1 MSPVRRTRLVS
12 FVVFLV
18 LTAFLAPV
26 HAARLALVIGNDAYV
41 HVPKLRNARA
51 DARAMAHALEDA
63 GFKVSLALD
72 QDRAGMNES
81 LRRFRNNLS
90 GGDEAVFFYAG
101 HGVQLGGTNY
111 LLPVDMKGNDV
122 DNVVDDAIRLQRV
135 LDDFAERKTRFA
147 LAIVD
152 ACRDNPFV
160 GSGRNLETRGLVPV
174 QAANGQMVIYSAGA
188 GQKALDRLNDQDTS
202 PNGLFTRVFV
212 KELGKPGV
220 PIHDAV
226 RNVRQEVV
234 RLANGV
240 VHEQV
245 PAIYDQSIGDFY
257 FGRGAAAGG
266 GAGGGGG
273 AATPAQKPAVREA
286 AAEKEY
292 WEDAK
297 RLNNVRRIAAISIA
311 IRPGATP
318 RSRRRR
324 WRNSRPR
331 RATMRT
337 PATTPRRQSHRR
349 RRRRRCSST
358 AATTSAGSG
367 ARCRRASAS
376 RGPTASATGFRG
388 RGISAGDRG
397 GQPGMSGS
405 TSVASCARDSCQPR

>member
-1 MSPVRRTRLVS
+1 MPPVRRTLFLP
-12 FVVFLV
+12 FVLLL
-18 LTAFLAPV
+18 LTVFLAPA
-26 HAARLALVIGNDAYV
+26 HAARFALVIGNDAYV

-51 DARAMAHALEDA
+51 DARAMARALEGA

-147 LAIVD
+147 LAIID
-152 ACRDNPFV
+152 ACRDNPFT
-160 GSGRNLETRGLVPV
+160 GSGRSLETRGLVPV

-188 GQKALDRLNDQDTS
+188 GQKALDRLNDQDPS

-212 KELGKPGV
+212 QEIGKPGV

-240 VHEQV
+240 GHEQV

-257 FGRGAAAGG
+257 FRRGAGA
-266 GAGGGGG
+266 AGGGGG
-273 AATPAQKPAVREA
+273 AVTPPPKPAASEA

-297 RLNNVRRIAAISIA
+297 RLNNAAAYRGYLDRYPSGRYA
-311 IRPGATP
+311 ALAKASLDKLAAEEADDSYHGSDSDPP
-318 RSRRRR
+318 
-324 WRNSRPR
+324 
-331 RATMRT
+331 
-337 PATTPRRQSHRR
+337 
-349 RRRRRCSST
+349 T
-358 AATTSAGSG
+358 AAPQTRTSPMPQPPVQLFCCDNFGRKWCQMPAGFGVEGAYCFCYGIPGSG
-367 ARCRRASAS
+367 YQCR
-376 RGPTASATGFRG
+376 
-388 RGISAGDRG
+388 
-397 GQPGMSGS
+397 
-405 TSVASCARDSCQPR
+405 

>member
-135 LDDFAERKTRFA
+135 LDDLAERKTRFA

-240 VHEQV
+240 GHEQV

-257 FGRGAAAGG
+257 FRRGAAAGG

-273 AATPAQKPAVREA
+273 AATPAPKPAVSEA

-297 RLNNVRRIAAISIA
+297 RLNNVAAYRGYLDRYPSGRYA
-311 IRPGATP
+311 ALAKASLEKLAAEEGDDAYSGDNAPPPVAPQAPTAPVQLYCCDNFGRKWCQMPAGFGVEGAYCFCYGIP
-318 RSRRRR
+318 
-324 WRNSRPR
+324 
-331 RATMRT
+331 
-337 PATTPRRQSHRR
+337 
-349 RRRRRCSST
+349 
-358 AATTSAGSG
+358 GSG
-367 ARCRRASAS
+367 YQCR
-376 RGPTASATGFRG
+376 
-388 RGISAGDRG
+388 
-397 GQPGMSGS
+397 
-405 TSVASCARDSCQPR
+405 